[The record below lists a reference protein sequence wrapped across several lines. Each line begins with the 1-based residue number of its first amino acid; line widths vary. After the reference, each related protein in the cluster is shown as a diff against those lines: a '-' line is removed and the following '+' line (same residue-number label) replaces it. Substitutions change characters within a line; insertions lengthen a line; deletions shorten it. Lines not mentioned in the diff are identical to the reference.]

1 MNVLT
6 SEAENGFMKDEDCKI
21 FTEFHS
27 QEVTATIVIAILF
40 ELLGLETNLKIE
52 SEEMIK
58 WNKVKSVLLK
68 SLHERGRGEPECD
81 WKEIWDRSYSLAPS
95 KEL

>member
-1 MNVLT
+1 MT
-6 SEAENGFMKDEDCKI
+6 
-21 FTEFHS
+21 
-27 QEVTATIVIAILF
+27 AILF

-68 SLHERGRGEPECD
+68 SMHERGRGEPECD
-81 WKEIWDRSYSLAPS
+81 WKEIWDQEKVVWLFFNFYFTLRMRDTRVLRKMKGKCEA
-95 KEL
+95 ELCDKLKMRER